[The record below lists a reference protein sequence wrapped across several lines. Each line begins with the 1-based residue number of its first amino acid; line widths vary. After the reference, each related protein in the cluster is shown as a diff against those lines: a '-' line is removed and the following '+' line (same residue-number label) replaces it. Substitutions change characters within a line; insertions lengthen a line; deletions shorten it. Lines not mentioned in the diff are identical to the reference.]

1 MEETNDQIVQRIKK
15 LESLRAAGIDPYGA
29 RFEGKTPLAEIVEK
43 HHSSTKE
50 TLEAQPVSY
59 KISGRMISLRR
70 FGKAAFS
77 HLQDAAGRLQVYFKK
92 DHLGEA
98 GYDLFEKLDIGDYI
112 GVEGPLFRTKTDE
125 LTLQANRLTL
135 LSKSLRPL
143 PEKWHGLTDVET
155 RYRMRYVDLI
165 ANPEVRKVFALRSM
179 IIDSIRRFLTQH
191 DFLEVET
198 PMMHPI
204 PGGAAARPFITH
216 HNTLGVDLYLR
227 IAPELYLK
235 RLIVGGFERV
245 FEINRN
251 FRNEGISTIHN
262 PEFTMLEF
270 YMAYADYRD
279 LMSFTE
285 SLITTV
291 AKEVLGTLTFEY
303 QGKQIDLTPPW
314 RRLAYLDAI
323 AEKYQVAVSD
333 LSDPQKVAELMQR
346 AGLPI
351 KQGASLGKQLNDL
364 FEMTVEPELTG
375 PVFITD
381 YPTEISPLAKRK
393 PDQPHL
399 TERFEMYIASREIAN
414 AFSELNDPHD
424 QRSRFESQVAQRA
437 AGDLE
442 AHVMDEDYL
451 RALEYGMPPTAGE
464 GIGIDRLV
472 MLLTNQSSIRD
483 VILFPQMRPE
493 HRSPS
498 AAEKE

>member
-1 MEETNDQIVQRIKK
+1 MEETNDQIAQRIKK
-15 LESLRAAGIDPYGA
+15 LETLRAAGIDPYGS
-29 RFEGKTPLAEIVEK
+29 RFEGKNPLAEIVEK
-43 HHSSTKE
+43 HQTAAKE
-50 TLEAQPVSY
+50 ALETQPVAC
-59 KISGRMISLRR
+59 KISGRMVSLRR
-70 FGKAAFS
+70 FGKAAFA
-77 HLQDAAGRLQVYFKK
+77 HLQDATGRLQVYFKK

-125 LTLQANRLTL
+125 LTLQADRLTL

-179 IIDSIRRFLTQH
+179 IIDSIRRFLNQH
-191 DFLEVET
+191 HFLEVET

-216 HNTLGVDLYLR
+216 HNTLGIDLYLR

-245 FEINRN
+245 YEINRN

-285 SLITTV
+285 SLLTTV
-291 AKEVLGTLTFEY
+291 AKEVLGTPTFEY
-303 QGKQIDLTPPW
+303 QGKQIDFTPPW
-314 RRLAYLDAI
+314 PRISYLDAI
-323 AEKYQVAVSD
+323 AEKHRVPVTD
-333 LSDPQKVAELMQR
+333 LSDPKKVAELMQR
-346 AGLPI
+346 AGAPI
-351 KQGASLGKQLNDL
+351 KPGAPLGKQLNDL
-364 FEMTVEPELTG
+364 FEMTVEPTLTG

-424 QRSRFESQVAQRA
+424 QRSRFESQAAQRA

-493 HRSPS
+493 
-498 AAEKE
+498 K